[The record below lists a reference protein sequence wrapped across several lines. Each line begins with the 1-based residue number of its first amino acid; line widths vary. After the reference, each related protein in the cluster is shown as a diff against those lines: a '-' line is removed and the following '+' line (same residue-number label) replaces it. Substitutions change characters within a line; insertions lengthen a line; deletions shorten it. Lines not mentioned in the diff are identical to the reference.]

1 MNRYRITYTCDDMPK
16 GYIGTAEK
24 VAKDKRTAL
33 GFFCG
38 TKPDKRGVF
47 RRKRGGIGRII
58 EVLELPND

>member
-1 MNRYRITYTCDDMPK
+1 MPK